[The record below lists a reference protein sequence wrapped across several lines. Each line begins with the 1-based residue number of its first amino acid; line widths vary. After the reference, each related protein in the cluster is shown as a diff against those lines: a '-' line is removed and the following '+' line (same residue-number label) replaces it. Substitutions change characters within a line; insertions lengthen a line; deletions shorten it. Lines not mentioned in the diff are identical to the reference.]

1 MATYI
6 FPFCPREGQESEN
19 PKGHLV
25 DMDNLYLYYRGG
37 NRESENTKGHLDD
50 MDKLLHQ
57 AGKTTLDLYLSS
69 LPKGKFGT

>member
-1 MATYI
+1 
-6 FPFCPREGQESEN
+6 
-19 PKGHLV
+19 
-25 DMDNLYLYYRGG
+25 MDNLYLYYRGG

>member
-1 MATYI
+1 
-6 FPFCPREGQESEN
+6 
-19 PKGHLV
+19 
-25 DMDNLYLYYRGG
+25 MDNMYLYSRLI
-37 NRESENTKGHLDD
+37 NLECENTKGHLDD